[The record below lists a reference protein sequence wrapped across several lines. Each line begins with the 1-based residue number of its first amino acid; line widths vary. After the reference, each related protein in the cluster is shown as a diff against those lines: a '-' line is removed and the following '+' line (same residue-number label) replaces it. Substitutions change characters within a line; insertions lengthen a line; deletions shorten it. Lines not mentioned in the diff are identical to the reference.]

1 MGRKIL
7 VAYDSSDLS
16 REAIEEAKRQSSLS
30 DDAVIHIVT
39 VVTPG
44 ISSNNTAASGNLSMD
59 EVELLYPELE
69 EIKKDL
75 DKSGVKAIIK
85 VLTDFSQKNPGIAI
99 CEYAKEEEIDQIIVG
114 SRGLSNLKIMLLGSV
129 SNIIVQRA
137 SCHVLVIK

>member
-16 REAIEEAKRQSSLS
+16 KKAIEEAKLQSIHANVSE
-30 DDAVIHIVT
+30 IHIVT

-44 ISSNNTAASGNLSMD
+44 ISSNTSATAGNLAMN
-59 EVELLYPELE
+59 EAELFYPELE
-69 EIKKDL
+69 EIKEDL
-75 DKSGVKAIIK
+75 VKLGIKTKIKII
-85 VLTDFSQKNPGIAI
+85 TDFSQKNPGVAI
-99 CEYAKEEEIDQIIVG
+99 CEYAEEEEMDQIIVG
-114 SRGLSNLKIMLLGSV
+114 SRGLSNLKILLLGSV

>member
-16 REAIEEAKRQSSLS
+16 RKAIEEAKRQSSLS
-30 DDAVIHIVT
+30 DDAEIHIVT

-59 EVELLYPELE
+59 EAELFYPKLE
-69 EIKKDL
+69 EIKEEL
-75 DKSGVKAIIK
+75 VKLGIRAIIK
-85 VLTDFSQKNPGIAI
+85 ILTDFSQKNPGIAI
-99 CEYAKEEEIDQIIVG
+99 CEYAKEEEINQIIVG

-137 SCHVLVIK
+137 NCHVLVIK